1 MKTRSDVGISSR
13 VMAAFVVC
21 GVVAATAAQA
31 QPANDTAEAV
41 TASLES
47 PPLCGDIR
55 SRAVIVQ
62 LEDGATYLLSNQ
74 QLTVMKRP
82 SAVDSWESDHLNS
95 GN

>member
-1 MKTRSDVGISSR
+1 METRSDVGALSR
-13 VMAAFVVC
+13 VMAAFAVC
-21 GVVAATAAQA
+21 GIVAATAAQA
-31 QPANDTAEAV
+31 QPANDTAEAA

-55 SRAVIVQ
+55 SRAVILQ
-62 LEDGATYLLSNQ
+62 LEDGATYMLSTQ
-74 QLTVMKRP
+74 KLTVTKRP